1 MAVLPINSVSVETNQ
16 YTFTGRKDKKNSH
29 KANPLAGLPVV
40 VMLAMTPL
48 STDGKQP
55 AQFVPIDNAHIT
67 ELVATVNANAPKV
80 YAETQAPEKEAPLG
94 VEYFK
99 RRPIAHIQTGTNGVG
114 RTAHIVFCPVS
125 EGSENLKKIISA
137 IYYVDDNVVK
147 YSTNNPPIITGLVYH
162 DIGKDK
168 EFCSLKMIKT
178 RYDKN
183 GKMIRHLVHE
193 RIDDK
198 TAQLLIDFL
207 AGETKWKNS
216 TNIKF
221 YVSDGI
227 RLPSPELLDQD

>member
-1 MAVLPINSVSVETNQ
+1 MAVLPINSVSVNANQ
-16 YTFTGRKDKKNSH
+16 YTFTGKKDKNSH
-29 KANPLAGLPVV
+29 KANPLASVPVI
-40 VMLAMTPL
+40 VMLAMAPMAE
-48 STDGKQP
+48 GKQP
-55 AQFVPIDNAHIT
+55 AQFMPIDSEHLT
-67 ELVATVNANAPKV
+67 EVLAQANSVAPKA
-80 YAETQAPEKEAPLG
+80 YEYTQSQEKEAPLG

-99 RRPIAHIQTGTNGVG
+99 RIPIAHIQTGTNGVG
-114 RTAHIVFCPVS
+114 RTAHIVFSPLGT
-125 EGSENLKKIISA
+125 GSEDLKKIISA

-207 AGETKWKNS
+207 AGETKWRNS

>member
-1 MAVLPINSVSVETNQ
+1 MKRNIFLRLTLP
-16 YTFTGRKDKKNSH
+16 
-29 KANPLAGLPVV
+29 L
-40 VMLAMTPL
+40 LAMAPMAE
-48 STDGKQP
+48 GKQP
-55 AQFVPIDNAHIT
+55 AQFVPIDSEHLT
-67 ELVATVNANAPKV
+67 EVLAQANSVAPKT
-80 YAETQAPEKEAPLG
+80 YAYTQTPQNEAPLG

-114 RTAHIVFCPVS
+114 KTAHIVFCPVS
-125 EGSENLKKIISA
+125 DGSENLKKIISA

-168 EFCSLKMIKT
+168 EFCSLEMINM

-183 GKMIRHLVHE
+183 GKMIRHIVRE

-216 TNIKF
+216 TDIKF
-221 YVSDGI
+221 YTSNSST
-227 RLPSPELLDQD
+227 LPSPKLLD

>member
-1 MAVLPINSVSVETNQ
+1 MAVLPINSVSVNANQ
-16 YTFTGRKDKKNSH
+16 YTFTGKKDKNSH
-29 KANPLAGLPVV
+29 KANPLASVPVIL
-40 VMLAMTPL
+40 MLAMAPMAE
-48 STDGKQP
+48 GKQP
-55 AQFVPIDNAHIT
+55 AQFVPIDSEHLT
-67 ELVATVNANAPKV
+67 EVLAQANSVAPKA
-80 YAETQAPEKEAPLG
+80 YEYTQSQEKEAPLG

-147 YSTNNPPIITGLVYH
+147 YSTNNPPKITGLVYH

>member
-1 MAVLPINSVSVETNQ
+1 MAVLPINSVSVNANQ
-16 YTFTGRKDKKNSH
+16 YTFTGKKDKNSH
-29 KANPLAGLPVV
+29 KANPLASVPVI
-40 VMLAMTPL
+40 VMLTMAPMVE
-48 STDGKQP
+48 GKQP
-55 AQFVPIDNAHIT
+55 AQFVPIDSEHLT
-67 ELVATVNANAPKV
+67 EVLAQANSVAPKA
-80 YAETQAPEKEAPLG
+80 YEYTQSQEKEAPLG

-114 RTAHIVFCPVS
+114 KTAHIVFCPVS

-137 IYYVDDNVVK
+137 IYYVDDDVVK

-168 EFCSLKMIKT
+168 EFCSLKMIHT

-183 GKMIRHLVHE
+183 GEMIRHLVHE